1 MTKTATGKVVI
12 GKKVPDFKAVTTD
25 GNEWRLKEAAGSNV
39 VLFFYPKDMTPGCT
53 IEAQEFRDL
62 QAQFRR
68 AKTQVVGIS
77 RDSCTSHQKFRTKE
91 NLNYELL
98 SDEEESLCQ
107 LFDVIREK
115 NMYGK
120 KVFGIERSTFLI
132 DSEGK
137 LAAEWRKVKAEGHA
151 QVVLAAAKAL

>member
-1 MTKTATGKVVI
+1 MTKTANGKVVI

-68 AKTQVVGIS
+68 ANTQVVGVS

-91 NLNYELL
+91 KLNYELL
-98 SDEEESLCQ
+98 SDHDESLCK

>member
-68 AKTQVVGIS
+68 AKTQVVRIS
-77 RDSCTSHQKFRTKE
+77 RDTCTSHQKFRPKE

-98 SDEEESLCQ
+98 ADEEESLCK

-151 QVVLAAAKAL
+151 QMVLAAAKAL

>member
-12 GKKVPDFKAVTTD
+12 GKKVPDFKAVATD

-68 AKTQVVGIS
+68 ANTQVVGIS

-91 NLNYELL
+91 KLNYELL
-98 SDEEESLCQ
+98 SDEDEALCQ

-120 KVFGIERSTFLI
+120 KVFGIKRSTFLI
-132 DSEGK
+132 DYEGK

>member
-12 GKKVPDFKAVTTD
+12 GKKVPDFKVVTTD

-98 SDEEESLCQ
+98 SDEEESLCK

>member
-25 GNEWRLKEAAGSNV
+25 GNEWRLKEAAGCNV

-68 AKTQVVGIS
+68 ANTQVVGIS

-91 NLNYELL
+91 KLNYELL
-98 SDEEESLCQ
+98 SDEDEALCQ

>member
-1 MTKTATGKVVI
+1 MTKAATGKVVI

-98 SDEEESLCQ
+98 SDEEESLCK

>member
-1 MTKTATGKVVI
+1 MTKTATSKVVI

-25 GNEWRLKEAAGSNV
+25 GNEWWL
-39 VLFFYPKDMTPGCT
+39 KDMTPGCT

-68 AKTQVVGIS
+68 ANTQVVGIS
-77 RDSCTSHQKFRTKE
+77 RDSCSSHQKFRTKE
-91 NLNYELL
+91 KLNYELL
-98 SDEEESLCQ
+98 SDADESLCQ

-132 DSEGK
+132 DSDGK

>member
-1 MTKTATGKVVI
+1 MPQLAVGR
-12 GKKVPDFKAVTTD
+12 KVPDFTATTTD
-25 GNEWRLKEAAGSNV
+25 GGKWRLKDAAGSKV
-39 VLFFYPKDMTPGCT
+39 VIFFYPKDMTSGCT
-53 IEAQEFRDL
+53 VEAQQFRDL
-62 QAQFRR
+62 HAKFKR
-68 AKTQVVGIS
+68 AGTLVVGVS
-77 RDSCTSHQKFRTKE
+77 RDSCASHARFRDKE

-98 SDEEESLCQ
+98 SDADEALCTS
-107 LFDVIREK
+107 FDVIREK

-132 DSEGK
+132 DSDGK

>member
-39 VLFFYPKDMTPGCT
+39 MLFFYPKDMTPGCT

-98 SDEEESLCQ
+98 SDEEESLCK

>member
-1 MTKTATGKVVI
+1 MTKTAPGKVVI

-77 RDSCTSHQKFRTKE
+77 RDTCTSHQKFRTKE

>member
-1 MTKTATGKVVI
+1 MTKAATGKVVI
-12 GKKVPDFKAVTTD
+12 GKKVPDFRAVTTD
-25 GNEWRLKEAAGSNV
+25 GNEWRLKEAAGSKV
-39 VLFFYPKDMTPGCT
+39 VVFFYPKDMTPGCT

-68 AKTQVVGIS
+68 ANTQVVGVS
-77 RDSCTSHQKFRTKE
+77 RDSCASHQKFRTKE
-91 NLNYELL
+91 TLNYELL
-98 SDEEESLCQ
+98 SDQDESLCT

-132 DSEGK
+132 DAEGK

>member
-68 AKTQVVGIS
+68 ANTQVVGIS

-98 SDEEESLCQ
+98 SDEEESLCK

>member
-25 GNEWRLKEAAGSNV
+25 GNEWRLKAAVGSNV

-68 AKTQVVGIS
+68 ANTQVVGIS

-91 NLNYELL
+91 KLNYELL
-98 SDEEESLCQ
+98 SDEDEALCQ

>member
-12 GKKVPDFKAVTTD
+12 GKKVLDFKAVTTD

-68 AKTQVVGIS
+68 ANTQVVGIS

>member
-12 GKKVPDFKAVTTD
+12 GKKVPDFKAVATD

-68 AKTQVVGIS
+68 ANTQVVGIS

-91 NLNYELL
+91 KLNYELL
-98 SDEEESLCQ
+98 SDEDEALCQ

-120 KVFGIERSTFLI
+120 KVFGIERSSFLI

>member
-1 MTKTATGKVVI
+1 MTKTATSKVVI

-25 GNEWRLKEAAGSNV
+25 GNEWWLKEAAGSKV

-68 AKTQVVGIS
+68 ANTQVVGIS
-77 RDSCTSHQKFRTKE
+77 RDSCSSHQKFRTKE
-91 NLNYELL
+91 KLNYELL
-98 SDEEESLCQ
+98 SDADESLCQ

-132 DSEGK
+132 DSDGK

>member
-12 GKKVPDFKAVTTD
+12 GKKVPDFKAVATD

-68 AKTQVVGIS
+68 ANTQVVGIS

-91 NLNYELL
+91 KLNYELL
-98 SDEEESLCQ
+98 SDEDEALCQ

>member
-39 VLFFYPKDMTPGCT
+39 VLFFYPQDMTPGCT

-98 SDEEESLCQ
+98 SDEEESLCK

>member
-53 IEAQEFRDL
+53 IEAQEFRDF

-98 SDEEESLCQ
+98 SDEEESLCK

>member
-1 MTKTATGKVVI
+1 MTKTATSKVVI

-25 GNEWRLKEAAGSNV
+25 GNPWRLKEAAGSNV

-62 QAQFRR
+62 QTQFRR
-68 AKTQVVGIS
+68 ANTQVVGIS
-77 RDSCTSHQKFRTKE
+77 RDSCSSHQKFRAKE
-91 NLNYELL
+91 KLNYELL
-98 SDEEESLCQ
+98 SDEDESLCQ

-132 DSEGK
+132 DSDGK

>member
-12 GKKVPDFKAVTTD
+12 GKKVPDFKAVTTE

-98 SDEEESLCQ
+98 SDEEESLCK

>member
-68 AKTQVVGIS
+68 ANTQVVGIS

-91 NLNYELL
+91 KLNYELL
-98 SDEEESLCQ
+98 SDEDEALCQ

>member
-1 MTKTATGKVVI
+1 MTKTATSKVVI

-25 GNEWRLKEAAGSNV
+25 GNPWRLKEAAGSNV

-68 AKTQVVGIS
+68 ANTQVIGIS

-91 NLNYELL
+91 KLNYELL
-98 SDEEESLCQ
+98 SDEDEAICK

>member
-12 GKKVPDFKAVTTD
+12 GKKVPDFRAVTTD

-68 AKTQVVGIS
+68 ANTQVVGIS

-98 SDEEESLCQ
+98 SDEEESLCK